1 MIDANPY
8 LDKLGGTRAAARA
21 LGLASATVHSWRANG
36 LPKWRVAAVQAAVD
50 ALTSSPKGAAIPP
63 APTAGAAVMV
73 APASSGEAAD

>member
-21 LGLASATVHSWRANG
+21 LGLPSATVHSWRANG

-50 ALTSSPKGAAIPP
+50 ALTSSPSAAIPP
-63 APTAGAAVMV
+63 APTAPAVADVAAG
-73 APASSGEAAD
+73 ASSKQ